1 MFLSARLPHKGTT
14 RFNFQSRLTN
24 LSRVKQLG
32 NLTKLTMSTHQKI
45 RIKIKAFDHKV
56 IDETAKLI
64 IDTAERTGAV
74 IAGPIPLPTK
84 IEKFTVN
91 KSTFVHKDARDQF
104 EMRTHKRLI
113 DITEVAPKTIES
125 LQNLALPAGVE
136 IEIKMMAED

>member
-1 MFLSARLPHKGTT
+1 MA
-14 RFNFQSRLTN
+14 NN
-24 LSRVKQLG
+24 
-32 NLTKLTMSTHQKI
+32 QKI

-84 IEKFTVN
+84 IDKFTVN
-91 KSTFVHKDARDQF
+91 KSTFVHKPSREQF

-113 DITEVAPKTIES
+113 DISEVAPKTIES
-125 LQNLALPAGVE
+125 LQNLSLPAGVE
-136 IEIKMMAED
+136 IEIKMMAEDK

>member
-1 MFLSARLPHKGTT
+1 MAASQR
-14 RFNFQSRLTN
+14 
-24 LSRVKQLG
+24 
-32 NLTKLTMSTHQKI
+32 I

-56 IDETAKLI
+56 IDETSKLI

-74 IAGPIPLPTK
+74 VAGPIPLPTK

-91 KSTFVHKDARDQF
+91 KSTFVHKTSREQF

-113 DITEVAPKTIES
+113 DISDVAPKTIES

-136 IEIKMMAED
+136 IEIKMLAEKE

>member
-1 MFLSARLPHKGTT
+1 MA
-14 RFNFQSRLTN
+14 
-24 LSRVKQLG
+24 
-32 NLTKLTMSTHQKI
+32 THQKI

-56 IDETAKLI
+56 IDETSKLI

-84 IEKFTVN
+84 TDKFTVN
-91 KSTFVHKDARDQF
+91 KSTFVHKPSREQF

-125 LQNLALPAGVE
+125 LQNLSLPAGVE
-136 IEIKMMAED
+136 IEIKMLAEDK

>member
-1 MFLSARLPHKGTT
+1 MP
-14 RFNFQSRLTN
+14 TN
-24 LSRVKQLG
+24 
-32 NLTKLTMSTHQKI
+32 QKI

-56 IDETAKLI
+56 IDETGKLI

-74 IAGPIPLPTK
+74 VAGPIPLPTK

-91 KSTFVHKDARDQF
+91 KSTFVHKDAREQF

-125 LQNLALPAGVE
+125 LQNLSLPAGVE
-136 IEIKMMAED
+136 IEIKMMSDD

>member
-1 MFLSARLPHKGTT
+1 MA
-14 RFNFQSRLTN
+14 
-24 LSRVKQLG
+24 
-32 NLTKLTMSTHQKI
+32 TKQKI

-56 IDETAKLI
+56 IDETSKLI

-84 IEKFTVN
+84 IDKFTVN
-91 KSTFVHKDARDQF
+91 RSTFVHKPSREQF

-125 LQNLALPAGVE
+125 LQNLSLPAGVE
-136 IEIKMMAED
+136 IEIKMLAED

>member
-1 MFLSARLPHKGTT
+1 MATSQRL
-14 RFNFQSRLTN
+14 
-24 LSRVKQLG
+24 
-32 NLTKLTMSTHQKI
+32 

-84 IEKFTVN
+84 VEKFTVN
-91 KSTFVHKDARDQF
+91 KSTFVHKTSREQF

-113 DITEVAPKTIES
+113 DISEVAPKTIES
-125 LQNLALPAGVE
+125 LQNLSLPAGVE
-136 IEIKMMAED
+136 IEIKMLADA

>member
-1 MFLSARLPHKGTT
+1 MAASQR
-14 RFNFQSRLTN
+14 
-24 LSRVKQLG
+24 
-32 NLTKLTMSTHQKI
+32 I

-64 IDTAERTGAV
+64 IETAERTGAV

-91 KSTFVHKDARDQF
+91 KSTFVHKTSREQF

-113 DITEVAPKTIES
+113 DISDVAPKTIES
-125 LQNLALPAGVE
+125 LQNLSLPAGVE
-136 IEIKMMAED
+136 IEIKMLAEA

>member
-1 MFLSARLPHKGTT
+1 
-14 RFNFQSRLTN
+14 
-24 LSRVKQLG
+24 
-32 NLTKLTMSTHQKI
+32 MSTNQKI

-56 IDETAKLI
+56 IDETGKLI

-74 IAGPIPLPTK
+74 VAGPIPLPTK

-91 KSTFVHKDARDQF
+91 KSTFVHKDAREQF

-125 LQNLALPAGVE
+125 LQNLSLPAGVE
-136 IEIKMMAED
+136 IEIKMMADD